1 MDILINFILP
11 LLIAL
16 IGGGTFVTIFTLSE
30 KKSAMVIEN
39 ARALA
44 KSYQNLADEYETRE
58 SSTQA
63 RCNILEAK
71 VDEQVR
77 IISNLQHRLDD
88 VHTKNAVLEV
98 THCECALTCPNKK
111 PPLENSVK
119 KFMQMQE
126 WKQPNKT
133 SNINEERSNH

>member
-58 SSTQA
+58 ASTQA
-63 RCNILEAK
+63 RCNVLEAK

>member
-1 MDILINFILP
+1 MDILVNFILP

-58 SSTQA
+58 ASTQA
-63 RCNILEAK
+63 RCNILESK

-88 VHTKNAVLEV
+88 VHTKNAVQEV

-133 SNINEERSNH
+133 SNINEEGSNH

>member
-1 MDILINFILP
+1 MDILVNFILP
-11 LLIAL
+11 LLVAL

-30 KKSAMVIEN
+30 KKSSMVIEN

-44 KSYQNLADEYETRE
+44 ESYKNLADEYESRE
-58 SSTQA
+58 ASTQA
-63 RCNILEAK
+63 RCNSLEAK

-77 IISNLQHRLDD
+77 IISSLQHRLDD

-111 PPLENSVK
+111 PPLENAVK

-126 WKQPNKT
+126 GRQNNKS
-133 SNINEERSNH
+133 SNVYEEGSNN